1 MVISGPRKQ
10 KATFGVRVAG
20 FVNLFDWLVVG
31 QQSLLQESCVQSE
44 VTILHL
50 RGGPR
55 SAEELKDIVVLIF

>member
-1 MVISGPRKQ
+1 MVISGPWKQ

-44 VTILHL
+44 VTNFHL
-50 RGGPR
+50 GGG
-55 SAEELKDIVVLIF
+55 SKTLLCIFL